1 MSTPI
6 NAADVI
12 NISINQNR
20 IRVIPTQKLIS
31 CNVLNL
37 VNNWTTLR
45 NVQSFQIYHIDDGSA
60 CAMYTFELVQQMF
73 KIKNEQLPK
82 ELHQFFYPVT
92 TPLATKY
99 DDLQKENQIMTTNQ
113 LISIQ
118 QQTIGDDTVN
128 AVSAR
133 ELHEFLQVSKKYTDW
148 FKYQI
153 DSLQLVE
160 NIDYI
165 CLSQKRETQREN
177 GQKGSVVETTH
188 YVTMEIAKHISMASR
203 CSRGREVRDYFIECE
218 KKAQNPQIEQKPE
231 PVKTIR
237 HTNASA
243 MRAADRMIEKMT
255 ISDDRKTLARAY
267 LLHKEY
273 DIPVETMLPA
283 VAHKLNATE
292 IGKQLGISANMVGR
306 ITNELGIKND
316 SALCELRLDKSP
328 HSSKQIETCYYAPSV
343 IDMVKA
349 KLNERKVS

>member
-1 MSTPI
+1 MSTQLS
-6 NAADVI
+6 AADVI
-12 NISINQNR
+12 AIDINGHTITIVPSQQFITCNIEQALGWQWNAYLGLVGWRWVAIDGVTHSFFSFKQIQYMAEKLNKQ
-20 IRVIPTQKLIS
+20 IPTILHKY
-31 CNVLNL
+31 
-37 VNNWTTLR
+37 
-45 NVQSFQIYHIDDGSA
+45 IYPLTRHDD
-60 CAMYTFELVQQMF
+60 
-73 KIKNEQLPK
+73 
-82 ELHQFFYPVT
+82 
-92 TPLATKY
+92 
-99 DDLQKENQIMTTNQ
+99 KENQIMTTNQ
-113 LISIQ
+113 LINIQ
-118 QQTIGDDTVN
+118 QQTIGNDTVN

-133 ELHEFLQVSKKYTDW
+133 DLYAFLEVKREFTKWVAPYVSQDNAYGFMQGTD
-148 FKYQI
+148 FI
-153 DSLQLVE
+153 EVGGRA
-160 NIDYI
+160 NINNVPMIDYAFTI
-165 CLSQKRETQREN
+165 DMAKEVSMLSKTA
-177 GQKGSVVETTH
+177 KGKE
-188 YVTMEIAKHISMASR
+188 ARK
-203 CSRGREVRDYFIECE
+203 YFIECE
-218 KKAQNPQIEQKPE
+218 KKAHNPQIEHKPE
-231 PVKTIR
+231 PVKVIR

-283 VAHKLNATE
+283 VTHKLNATE